1 MSPTP
6 RDRAGSGGPSAPDS
20 VDLFGTPHRDNRPLL
35 DWRNA
40 VRIVRRRAWPAATI
54 AVVVFVGAVVHAFTQ
69 VPVYEAKA
77 RILIEADRGNPAGL
91 KDPLEESRS
100 SVSDFQTQLM
110 ILQSRSLVRATM
122 QSLGVWDRPVA
133 TAGATAAPRI
143 EPGSF
148 RAFVQAVKEAG
159 RGITS
164 WLWEPAAV
172 ASAPAAQ
179 TGALTT
185 NLDESRDETNKIN
198 GFLSGV
204 RVAPVS
210 DTRLVDVYYTSTAAP
225 TAALYVN
232 GLVTNFIRQNAE
244 ARMTASKDVIDWLNE
259 RLVEQRKALETS
271 EAAVQ
276 AYRDTHNI
284 GAIGEQAALSVQK
297 LTELTAA
304 VTKAKTDRIEK
315 EAMVKQLE
323 SVRGD
328 PAALEAFPAVLA
340 NPVVQQMRSQLIGLQ
355 QQEARTAEKLGDKNP
370 TLIKIREDVK
380 AADTRLRAEVDKV
393 LTSVKSEFAAA
404 RATEASLD
412 QTLEAQKRETLSR
425 NGNDLEFVLLQ
436 RDAESNRQ
444 IWQNLQQR
452 VNEFAVTRERRTSNV
467 RIVDAAEIPQMP
479 LGENVRKNLRYGA
492 LGAFFLG
499 LCVAFCLEYFDSRV
513 KTPDQIK
520 IELGLPFLGL
530 VPLTSLGTLK
540 EKGSRGSA
548 APPLIMTG
556 TASDERLPP
565 GFGEAFRKLRTN
577 VRLSIPEE
585 GMHILLV
592 TSAGMG
598 EGKTVIAS
606 NLATTLALANH
617 RVLLI
622 DADLRRPRLHKV
634 FNIKQE
640 PGLSNLIVGQTPAKD
655 VVRRAQVPNLHVL
668 TSGSLP
674 PNPSELLES
683 KRFKDFTTQLDQY
696 FDWVIID
703 SPPLLPVTDA
713 MILSQLVSGVI
724 MVLSADG
731 TPLQAARSSID
742 QLDTSRARIL
752 GAVLNRV
759 DLERRAYYY
768 ADHYREE
775 DEQYYTR
782 TSARA

>member
-6 RDRAGSGGPSAPDS
+6 RAQAGSGGDSPSGSA
-20 VDLFGTPHRDNRPLL
+20 DLFGAPQRDTRPLL

-40 VRIVRRRAWPAATI
+40 VRIVRRRAWPAATV

-100 SVSDFQTQLM
+100 SVTDYQTQLM
-110 ILQSRSLVRATM
+110 ILQSRSLARTTM
-122 QSLGVWDRPVA
+122 QSLGVWNRPVA
-133 TAGATAAPRI
+133 TAAPVKPRI

-148 RAFVQAVKEAG
+148 RAFVEAAKDAA

-164 WLWEPAAV
+164 WLWEPSARV
-172 ASAPAAQ
+172 ASVAPPSQPGETA
-179 TGALTT
+179 TST
-185 NLDESRDETNKIN
+185 DENRDETNRIN

-210 DTRLVDVYYTSTAAP
+210 DTRLVDVYYTSTDAP

-232 GLVTNFIRQNAE
+232 GVVTTFIRQNAE
-244 ARMTASKDVIDWLNE
+244 ARMTASTDVIDWLNE
-259 RLVEQRKALETS
+259 RLVEQRKALEAS
-271 EAAVQ
+271 EAALTE
-276 AYRDTHNI
+276 YRQSHNI
-284 GAIGEQAALSVQK
+284 VSIGEQASLSVQK

-323 SVRGD
+323 SVKGD

-340 NPVVQQMRSQLIGLQ
+340 NPVVQQMRSQLIALQ
-355 QQEARTAEKLGDKNP
+355 QQEAQTAEKLGDRNQK
-370 TLIKIREDVK
+370 LINIREDVK
-380 AADTRLRAEVDKV
+380 TADARLRAEIAKV
-393 LTSVKSEFAAA
+393 LSSVRRDFAAA
-404 RATEASLD
+404 RATETSLD

-425 NGNDLEFVLLQ
+425 NGNDVEFVLLQ

-444 IWQNLQQR
+444 IWQSLQQR
-452 VNEFAVTRERRTSNV
+452 INEFAVTRERRTSNV
-467 RIVDAAEIPQMP
+467 RIVDAAEVPQTA
-479 LGENVRKNLRYGA
+479 LGENVRKDLRYGA

-520 IELGLPFLGL
+520 VELGLPFLGL
-530 VPLTSLGTLK
+530 VPLTSPAATKGKAPRGTP
-540 EKGSRGSA
+540 S
-548 APPLIMTG
+548 PPLIMTG
-556 TASDERLPP
+556 TAADGRLPP

-585 GMHILLV
+585 GMHTLLI

-634 FNIKQE
+634 FGVKQD
-640 PGLSNLIVGQTPAKD
+640 PGLSNLIVGQAPAKD
-655 VVRRAQVPNLHVL
+655 VVRKTTVPNLHVL
-668 TSGSLP
+668 TSGTLP

-683 KRFKDFTTQLDQY
+683 KRFKDFVGQLDQY
-696 FDWVIID
+696 FDWVLID

-713 MILSQLVSGVI
+713 MILSQLVTGVI
-724 MVLSADG
+724 MVLSADS
-731 TPLQAARSSID
+731 TPLQAARSAID

-782 TSARA
+782 SARA